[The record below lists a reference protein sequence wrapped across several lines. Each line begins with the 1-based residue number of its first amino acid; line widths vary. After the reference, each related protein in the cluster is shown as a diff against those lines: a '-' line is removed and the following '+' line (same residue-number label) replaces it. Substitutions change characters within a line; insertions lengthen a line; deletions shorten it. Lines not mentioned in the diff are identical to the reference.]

1 MKKQEKIF
9 FVENL
14 TEELRSAKSV
24 VLINYAGLS
33 VKAQQEL
40 KARLKEVGAKML
52 VVKNTLLKRA
62 GEAAKVD
69 TEILS
74 DTVLTGQTALVI
86 AENDPIAPLG
96 VLGKF
101 AKESVSRAGETLPK
115 FKVGVVEG
123 HFQDSE
129 SLNKISLLPNK
140 DILLGQALGSLIA
153 TCYHLVSVLNTNMQK
168 LVFVLSEASKRG

>member
-1 MKKQEKIF
+1 MKKIEKELL
-9 FVENL
+9 VKNL
-14 TEELRSAKSV
+14 SEELKTAKSV
-24 VLINYAGLS
+24 VLVDFAGLT
-33 VKAQQEL
+33 VKLQQDL
-40 KARLKEVGAKML
+40 KKRLKETKSKML
-52 VVKNTLLKRA
+52 VIKNSLFKLA
-62 GEAAKVD
+62 GESAKLPKD
-69 TEILS
+69 TLT
-74 DTVLTGQTALVI
+74 DTVLTGQTAVI
-86 AENDPIAPLG
+86 ISEDNAVSLIQ

-140 DILLGQALGSLIA
+140 DILLGQALGSLM
-153 TCYHLVSVLNTNMQK
+153 TPCYQLVSVLNTNMQK